1 MRPVLHTD
9 LLMAARA
16 VRCVPTASRAE
27 RLAQWLR
34 EAHWAD
40 RYRKRLGRAH
50 PHWGNGSLLARAMAE
65 PLAQP
70 SWPDNGELVALAEV
84 IAAVLGWRG
93 RMARRG

>member
-16 VRCVPTASRAE
+16 ARCVPVASRSE

-50 PHWGNGSLLARAMAE
+50 PHWGNGSLLARAMTE
-65 PLAQP
+65 PLEQP
-70 SWPDNGELVALAEV
+70 SWPESEELVALAEV